1 MQAEE
6 ELESSRVWSVVPRIA
21 GGALAVPVVLGFV
34 ALGAVVVVGRSL
46 RDAIGLG
53 GVGDEESPPGPA

>member
-1 MQAEE
+1 MQVEE
-6 ELESSRVWSVVPRIA
+6 EMESSSAWSVVPRIA

-46 RDAIGLG
+46 RDA
-53 GVGDEESPPGPA
+53 VGWGAEKPS

>member
-6 ELESSRVWSVVPRIA
+6 ETESSRVWSVVPRIA

-34 ALGAVVVVGRSL
+34 ALGAVVVVGRTL
-46 RDAIGLG
+46 RDAVGLG
-53 GVGDEESPPGPA
+53 GADDESPPGGA

>member
-6 ELESSRVWSVVPRIA
+6 ESQSSRVWDVVPRIA

-34 ALGAVVVVGRSL
+34 ALGAVVVVGRTL
-46 RDAIGLG
+46 RDAVGLG
-53 GVGDEESPPGPA
+53 GAAEEPPGTA

>member
-6 ELESSRVWSVVPRIA
+6 ESESSRVWSVVPRIA

-34 ALGAVVVVGRSL
+34 ALGAVVVVGRTL
-46 RDAIGLG
+46 RDAVGLG
-53 GVGDEESPPGPA
+53 GADDGSPPGGA

>member
-1 MQAEE
+1 MQVEE
-6 ELESSRVWSVVPRIA
+6 ETESSSAWSVVPRIA

-46 RDAIGLG
+46 RDV
-53 GVGDEESPPGPA
+53 VGWGADKPT

>member
-6 ELESSRVWSVVPRIA
+6 ESESSRVWSVVPRIA

-34 ALGAVVVVGRSL
+34 ALGAVVVMGRTL

-53 GVGDEESPPGPA
+53 SVADEHPPGSA